1 MGPSPQ
7 LGMPATAVRAPSR
20 LARWQAINLTL
31 LVVGYAGYYLC
42 RSNLSVTL
50 PLIVQEL
57 VSKGMNANAA
67 RVALGSIASLGVL
80 AYAIGKFPSGSLA
93 DWFGGR
99 RNFLLG
105 MSGSIVCTLL
115 FAASGALPLFT
126 LAWMG
131 NRLVQSLGWP
141 GAVKIA
147 SRWFPFR
154 RYGTVMAIIS
164 LSFLFGDAAARQ
176 FMGLLLANGLGWRG
190 VFVTTAGVLTVV
202 LLACLWLRESPSQLG
217 EPEPAERPDNLF
229 AASADAAGPASLRAL
244 LAPFFRSGVFWLACA
259 LSLGTTILRETFYLW
274 TPTYFTQ
281 AAGMAPGEA
290 AGTSA
295 LFPFFGGLSVIFCG
309 WLSDWFGRK
318 GRAGLMLAGLALAAL
333 VLLFLGSGLVHNSR
347 TWPVVLVALVGFL
360 VVGPYSFLAGAVAL
374 DFGGKHGSGTA
385 SGIIDGVGYL
395 GGVLAGDSMAR
406 ISVDYGW
413 NGAFVAL
420 AVVAFLASAAAAAF
434 LRHQARVKV

>member
-164 LSFLFGDAAARQ
+164 LSFLFGDARR
-176 FMGLLLANGLGWRG
+176 GNSWGSCWRM
-190 VFVTTAGVLTVV
+190 VWAGG
-202 LLACLWLRESPSQLG
+202 ACS
-217 EPEPAERPDNLF
+217 
-229 AASADAAGPASLRAL
+229 SLR
-244 LAPFFRSGVFWLACA
+244 RACSPWCCWRA
-259 LSLGTTILRETFYLW
+259 
-274 TPTYFTQ
+274 
-281 AAGMAPGEA
+281 
-290 AGTSA
+290 
-295 LFPFFGGLSVIFCG
+295 CG
-309 WLSDWFGRK
+309 C
-318 GRAGLMLAGLALAAL
+318 
-333 VLLFLGSGLVHNSR
+333 GSRRPN
-347 TWPVVLVALVGFL
+347 
-360 VVGPYSFLAGAVAL
+360 
-374 DFGGKHGSGTA
+374 
-385 SGIIDGVGYL
+385 
-395 GGVLAGDSMAR
+395 
-406 ISVDYGW
+406 
-413 NGAFVAL
+413 
-420 AVVAFLASAAAAAF
+420 
-434 LRHQARVKV
+434 